1 MRHQRGFHPR
11 WNRAAPNPKTDALAE
26 ALASALA
33 SLRAAT
39 QVYQTAHW
47 QASGPEYYAD
57 HQLYER
63 LYDETNE
70 LTDALAE
77 RVVGLFG
84 AGYVDAG
91 PQATAQTAEVEKLV
105 SQTTGAKE
113 VQAAARRAKE
123 QLTASYEALTKS
135 GRTEIGLD
143 DLIMSTASKVD
154 EHLYLIGQRLGVRA
168 TNPASVKRRL
178 LRR

>member
-1 MRHQRGFHPR
+1 MRSRRDFHPR
-11 WNRAAPNPKTDALAE
+11 WSVLAPNPEPDPLA
-26 ALASALA
+26 AAVAGALA
-33 SLRAAT
+33 SLRAAA

-47 QASGPEYYAD
+47 QASGPEYYGD

-63 LYDETNE
+63 LYNETLE

-84 AGYVDAG
+84 GSYVNAV
-91 PQATAQTAEVEKLV
+91 PQATAQTAEVEQLAPGV
-105 SQTTGAKE
+105 AGAKQ
-113 VQAAARRAKE
+113 VQAAAQRAKA
-123 QLTASYEALTKS
+123 QLDAAYEALTKS

-154 EHLYLIGQRLGVRA
+154 KHLYLIGQRLGGRA
-168 TNPASVKRRL
+168 ANPAAVKRRL